1 MRYLQ
6 ATTSPGAGGTKTWLL
21 FYMIF
26 VHGAI
31 FFSDIA
37 RPDVFLHADRAP
49 ERMAAIRGL
58 SSVGMSWK
66 GLGTFLVTHGLAGD
80 YLPQAILYLAGGR
93 YAVILVQVSLMIA
106 AVMAVY
112 GMTHLFT
119 ASPKASLAAAVLYFH
134 LPHSLVFPHVLASE
148 GIFDPLL
155 VISFYFAAVFFL
167 EEQRSGLL
175 LASAVL
181 LGCATLV
188 RPVTILWPL
197 VICVTFLLN
206 RFSLKQVLWYPTM
219 CFAPLTLWMGFIWLN
234 TGVFSM
240 GSSSRDLGHNL
251 YGQVAIIIER
261 RLPEYE
267 RAQAKAAFLRERASS
282 ETSRDQLVM
291 SPSDYFRFG
300 LNYPRWY
307 LSYLGEEAIIYVA
320 KSGVE
325 KITVDYLDLA
335 SDIREGLA
343 TMQYSWR
350 DQVRSQGIITSVK
363 LMLAEHPGLILTSLI
378 GAVLVLLLWALA
390 GIGSLCVLID
400 QAYTLRQR
408 TFIAISA
415 AFPLYLLAVSQA
427 ASGMESRHRAPAEF
441 TLCLLAVLGWR
452 VCRRISLHT
461 THWSRFGAAFSMAV
475 SEGRD
480 RV

>member
-6 ATTSPGAGGTKTWLL
+6 AKISSRAGTIKTWLL

-31 FFSDIA
+31 FFWDIA

-49 ERMAAIRGL
+49 ERMAAIRELG
-58 SSVGMSWK
+58 SVGMSWK
-66 GLGTFLVTHGLAGD
+66 GLNTFLVSHGLAGD

-93 YAVILVQVSLMIA
+93 YAVILVQVVLMIT

-119 ASPKASLAAAVLYFH
+119 ASPTASFAAAVLYFH

-167 EEQRSGLL
+167 EEQRSGPL
-175 LASAVL
+175 LASAIL

-188 RPVTILWPL
+188 RPVTILWPV

-219 CFAPLTLWMGFIWLN
+219 CFVPLTLWMGLVWFN

-251 YGQVAIIIER
+251 YGQVAIIIKR

-267 RAQAKAAFLRERASS
+267 RAQAKAAFLRETASG
-282 ETSRDQLVM
+282 ETTLDQGVM
-291 SPSDYFRFG
+291 SASDYFRFG
-300 LNYPRWY
+300 LNYPRGY
-307 LSYLGEEAIIYVA
+307 LSYLGEEITIYVA

-325 KITVDYLDLA
+325 KVTVDYLDLA

-350 DQVRSQGIITSVK
+350 DQVRSQGIIASAK
-363 LMLAEHPGLILTSLI
+363 LMLAERPGLILASLI
-378 GAVLVLLLWALA
+378 GVVLALLLWALA

-400 QAYTLRQR
+400 KAHTLQQR
-408 TFIAISA
+408 TFIAILA
-415 AFPLYLLAVSQA
+415 AFPLYLLAVSLA
-427 ASGMESRHRAPAEF
+427 ASGIESRHRAPAEF
-441 TLCLLAVLGWR
+441 TLCLLAVLGWTLY
-452 VCRRISLHT
+452 RRISLHT
-461 THWSRFGAAFSMAV
+461 TPGSRFGAVFSMAV
-475 SEGRD
+475 SGGRD